1 MPERKTHIAISS
13 QLIENEI
20 YTIRGTQVMLDYH
33 LAVLYGV
40 ETKRLNEQVKRN
52 IERFPSAFMF
62 RLQKDEWDYLQS
74 QIATTNTTAILRS
87 QTATTKRRTL
97 PYVFTEQGVTML
109 SAVLNTETAIQASI
123 QIIRAFVKM
132 RQFLAQN
139 AGIFQRLDQVELKQ
153 LQSDEKFDRVFK
165 TLEAY
170 KPKPEKGIFF
180 EGQIFDAY
188 IFVADLIKSAE
199 KEIVLIDNYVD
210 ESVLLLL
217 TKRKKGVQAVI
228 YTKKINPALNLD
240 LEKHNAQYPA
250 IELKELKESHDR
262 FLLIDGK
269 RLFHIGASLKD
280 LGKKWFAFSKME
292 QQSLLV
298 LNKLNEL
305 KE

>member
-165 TLEAY
+165 ALEAY

-305 KE
+305 KK